1 MSEVFEKPI
10 GEFCNVCQTKLREEE
25 CISMCKCVLFC
36 HEECLVKQ
44 ISPYLTM
51 NSQVQCQ
58 RCDHYVNM
66 TMNITVLW
74 TCNKRP
80 SYIVSV
86 IGSLLMIIGLYVI
99 IADGV
104 YTPYVP
110 DAFSYSILSLIALFL
125 LYAVVKSSRR
135 KVVKVEDVRII
146 DTKVLGKT

>member
-1 MSEVFEKPI
+1 
-10 GEFCNVCQTKLREEE
+10 
-25 CISMCKCVLFC
+25 
-36 HEECLVKQ
+36 
-44 ISPYLTM
+44 
-51 NSQVQCQ
+51 
-58 RCDHYVNM
+58 
-66 TMNITVLW
+66 MNITVLW